1 MKQIAF
7 AVAACM
13 AAGAVAAQTT
23 STPRV
28 DARQDKQETRI
39 EKGVQSGALNK
50 KETVRLEK
58 GQARVQK
65 MENRAA
71 ADGKITPAE
80 RAKLE
85 AAQDAQSKR
94 NYTQKHDAQ
103 TAGK

>member
-7 AVAACM
+7 AVAACL
-13 AAGAVAAQTT
+13 AAGAVAAQTN

-28 DARQDKQETRI
+28 DARQDKQEARI
-39 EKGVQSGALNK
+39 DKGVQSGALNK
-50 KETVRLEK
+50 KEAARLEK
-58 GQARVQK
+58 GQERVQK

-85 AAQDAQSKR
+85 AAQDVQSKR
-94 NYTQKHDAQ
+94 VYTQKHDAQ
-103 TAGK
+103 TAKK